1 MNYKL
6 GEFLKSRRMESGES
20 LRDFSDRLGI
30 SHTYLSTLEA
40 GLHPR
45 TKQPITP
52 STDTLIQLA
61 QHFKMSLSEMFEL
74 AGRSYVKKGDRT
86 YQLGTELEKLIRSAA
101 DSHGLDFD
109 DFAKYFM
116 ARKGYGKSFKSY
128 EFDVLADAYSAYK
141 RNLDDLSEIMPKLSS
156 DKQTN
161 VVRYARDT
169 LRMSDYMDS
178 YSIASAAAGGGSI
191 NDGSY
196 VSYHKINSQDVPN
209 HYDAQIDVH
218 GDSMEPTIP
227 DGAVAFIEF
236 SIGNPLKSGDI
247 YVFQRD
253 EDTLIK
259 RGFFQDDSW
268 ILKSDNDKYD
278 DILIEEFDRDSLRV
292 IGKLVGWTTPR

>member
-6 GEFLKSRRMESGES
+6 GEFLKSSRMESGES

-45 TKQPITP
+45 TKQAITP

-74 AGRSYVKKGDRT
+74 AGRSYVQKGDRT
-86 YQLGTELEKLIRSAA
+86 YQLGTELEKLIRSTA

-109 DFAKYFM
+109 DFAQFFM
-116 ARKGYGKSFKSY
+116 ARKGNGKSFKSY

-178 YSIASAAAGGGSI
+178 YSIASAGGGSF

-196 VSYHKINSQDVPN
+196 VSYHKINFQDVP
-209 HYDAQIDVH
+209 HHFDAQIDVH

-236 SIGNPLKSGDI
+236 SVGKPPKSGDI

-253 EDTLIK
+253 DDTLIK
-259 RGFFQDDSW
+259 RGNFHNNIC
-268 ILKSDNDKYD
+268 ILKSDNSKHD
-278 DILIEEFDRDSLRV
+278 DILIEEFDRDSVRV
-292 IGKLVGWTTPR
+292 IGKLVGWAEPT